1 MVYILS
7 FDLSNFNIFTVKY
20 QDIDRLNVKIFVPKL
35 VKNREIFNLKIV
47 ILLGERDANKSFNAA
62 YTVAL
67 KPHHGWIVQQA
78 FYVGLKMV
86 PDFNGFLDS
95 MTGSGFEG
103 DKVSFFLLKGSYV
116 NFII

>member
-1 MVYILS
+1 MVYIFS
-7 FDLSNFNIFTVKY
+7 FTVSNFLIFLQLISKVLNYNLWNFQLWKIVKS
-20 QDIDRLNVKIFVPKL
+20 
-35 VKNREIFNLKIV
+35 REILKLKMLIP
-47 ILLGERDANKSFNAA
+47 LGERDANKSFNAA

-95 MTGSGFEG
+95 MTGAGFEG
-103 DKVSFFLLKGSYV
+103 DKVKSSY
-116 NFII
+116 FQFTRLPLE